1 MFLHHECLA
10 ADTKLTERNTS
21 SWSSC
26 LRMPS
31 WLIFFLSLSAPAYAQ
46 YEAPPFDSI
55 HLAVPEISSARDWY
69 LKNIGGNVG
78 ETADRVAFGK
88 WTGDHPL
95 PLQLIFEVSSTAKP
109 SAGSVV
115 DSIGFSYADL
125 DAKVRELE
133 AAGVKITTPPSKSG
147 PDWKHAFAED
157 PWGTRIEIVEDPDNL
172 GFHHVNLHVKDP
184 NASLAWYVRAF
195 GGDRASVY
203 GREGIRYRDL
213 GLFYVF
219 AVKDDSAMPNEGH
232 SIDRIAWGPLDL
244 DKVVNDLKT
253 LGVKFSS
260 DTNPRGY
267 PACNFVQNAGN
278 ADEGSI
284 RRLFCT
290 QPDQLPHRIVYLEA
304 PDGVKVELVQHLEA
318 GGH

>member
-1 MFLHHECLA
+1 MSAC
-10 ADTKLTERNTS
+10 
-21 SWSSC
+21 
-26 LRMPS
+26 
-31 WLIFFLSLSAPAYAQ
+31 APAYAQ

-55 HLAVPEISSARDWY
+55 HLAVPEISQARDWY
-69 LKNIGGNVG
+69 LQNMGGNVG
-78 ETADRVAFGK
+78 ETADRVAFGR
-88 WTGDHPL
+88 WSGDHPL
-95 PLQLIFEVSSTAKP
+95 PLQLIFEISSNTKP

-115 DSIGFSYADL
+115 DSIGFSFNDL
-125 DAKVRELE
+125 DAKVKELQ
-133 AAGVKITTPPSKSG
+133 AAGVKIITPVG
-147 PDWKHAFAED
+147 NDGTDWKRAIAED
-157 PWGTRIEIVEDPDNL
+157 PWGTRLELVEDQDNL
-172 GFHHVNLHVKDP
+172 GLHHVNLRVKDP

-195 GGDRASVY
+195 GGDRATVR
-203 GREGIRYRDL
+203 GREGIRFRDL

-219 AVKDDSAMPNEGH
+219 ASKDDTTTPSEGH

-260 DTNPRGY
+260 DTNPRGS
-267 PACNFVQNAGN
+267 PACNFVGGGT
-278 ADEGSI
+278 DEGGI

-304 PDGVKVELVQHLEA
+304 PDGVRVELVQHLEA

>member
-1 MFLHHECLA
+1 M
-10 ADTKLTERNTS
+10 
-21 SWSSC
+21 
-26 LRMPS
+26 
-31 WLIFFLSLSAPAYAQ
+31 
-46 YEAPPFDSI
+46 
-55 HLAVPEISSARDWY
+55 
-69 LKNIGGNVG
+69 GGNVG
-78 ETADRVAFGK
+78 ETADRVAFGR
-88 WTGDHPL
+88 WSGDHPL
-95 PLQLIFEVSSTAKP
+95 PLQLIFEVSSTARP
-109 SAGSVV
+109 SAGSVI
-115 DSIGFSYADL
+115 DSIGFSLDDL
-125 DAKVRELE
+125 DAKVRELQ
-133 AAGVKITTPPSKSG
+133 AAGVKIVTPVTSNG
-147 PDWKHAFAED
+147 TDWKRAVVED
-157 PWGTRIEIVEDPDNL
+157 PWGTRLELVEDQDNL
-172 GFHHVNLHVKDP
+172 GLHHVNLRVKDP

-195 GGDRASVY
+195 GGDRAMVK

-219 AVKDDSAMPNEGH
+219 ASKDETAMPSEGH

-267 PACNFVQNAGN
+267 PSCNFVGGG
-278 ADEGSI
+278 ADEGGI